1 MKFFNRS
8 RNVPSATNPGLY
20 VSPFEQFLNQYKS
33 THPEVDRRQMQGR
46 ALLWDK
52 LPMES
57 QTTDEPYGKGRLT
70 QSGYVYYGD
79 VGLGAVR

>member
-8 RNVPSATNPGLY
+8 RNVPSATNAGLY